1 MVNLIKLILLN
12 KVEKKAF
19 ICVFLISVL
28 SSLSLIQANVLYNDD
43 IVRVFSGYTF
53 WEIDG
58 RPLSSFASTALQL
71 GKPLTDISPLPQIL
85 SLALYSLS
93 SIYLGKIFRVSNLVF
108 LSLGGTA
115 FVLNPFNLQNFSY
128 IFDSFTMGLAVFN
141 STAAFFVTSI
151 VIEKPL
157 SNAQKFFAYS
167 LILFFLISSLCLYQ
181 AATSIYI
188 AAFTF
193 YSLLKLIK
201 DVTIRESVKGF
212 IFSMAMLFL
221 SLLAYIPIKTFYV
234 NKKYIPSNFQV
245 SSLGNMP
252 EIFIKQVYIQKE
264 YILSNSQIPSWGD
277 IPETFIKNLLYSVKY
292 VRESLGNGQLLFLI
306 LILGIIIILSL
317 ILLIFKEFVQNTNN
331 SLSLIK
337 LFITIFLTL
346 FYCFSLIASFYGLSL
361 ILKSPPWQGSGWMGF
376 SSVVGISCFFLA
388 HLFNFSRFLRYFLIF
403 FLCLLC
409 LSFANISLTFG
420 NTLHYQN
427 TQEEIIATVLL
438 SDLEEEISKLSNT
451 PKKPKITIVGRLEHS
466 ALTYQVF
473 RKYPI
478 LKRFTKSNFEQNWSH
493 GYHKLRSLEFKFGS
507 KFIKEII
514 PEEEKFMPS
523 SQPILSRRIY
533 DIYFENNDT
542 FVILFK
548 K

>member
-1 MVNLIKLILLN
+1 MSPEVKKKGLERDNLINLISLK
-12 KVEKKAF
+12 KVEKKAL

-28 SSLSLIQANVLYNDD
+28 SLLSLIQANVLYVDD
-43 IVRVFSGYTF
+43 IGRILGSFGL
-53 WEIDG
+53 WDEDA
-58 RPLSSFASTALQL
+58 RPLSSLVSQAIQL

-93 SIYLGKIFRVSNLVF
+93 SIYLGKIFRVNNLVF
-108 LSLGGTA
+108 LSLGGIA

-128 IFDSFTMGLAVFN
+128 VFDSLTMGLAVFT
-141 STAAFFVTSI
+141 STAASFITCI
-151 VIEKPL
+151 AAEQTL
-157 SNAQKFFAYS
+157 SNVQRILASS
-167 LILFFLISSLCLYQ
+167 LILFFLLSSLCLYQ

-201 DVTIRESVKGF
+201 DATTRESIKVF
-212 IFSMAMLFL
+212 IFSIAILFF
-221 SLLAYIPIKTFYV
+221 SLLAYIPIKNFYV
-234 NKKYIPSNFQV
+234 KN
-245 SSLGNMP
+245 
-252 EIFIKQVYIQKE
+252 E
-264 YILSNSQIPSWGD
+264 YIFNKSQIPSLED
-277 IPETFIKNLLYSVKY
+277 IPETFIKNLIYSVKNLY
-292 VRESLGNGQLLFLI
+292 KLLGNGNLLFLI
-306 LILGIIIILSL
+306 LILGIAVILSL
-317 ILLIFKEFVQNTNN
+317 ILLIFKEFLQNKNN
-331 SLSLIK
+331 LSSSIK

-346 FYCFSLIASFYGLSL
+346 FYCFFLTMSFLGLSL
-361 ILKSPPWQGSGWMGF
+361 IFSNPLDQPRGYMGF
-376 SSVVGISCFFLA
+376 STVVAISCFFLA
-388 HLFNFSRFLRYFLIF
+388 QLFYFSRFLRYFLIF

-438 SDLEEEISKLSNT
+438 SDLEEEVSKLSNL
-451 PKKPKITIVGRLEHS
+451 PEEPKIAIAGRLEHG
-466 ALTYQVF
+466 ALTSQAF

-478 LKRFTKSNFEQNWSH
+478 LKTITKSYFRQGWPH
-493 GYHKLRSLEFKFGS
+493 GYQKLRSLEFKFGYKS
-507 KFIKEII
+507 I
-514 PEEEKFMPS
+514 PKEEKFMPS
-523 SQPILSRRIY
+523 SPPILSRRIY